1 MPYGDSGAV
10 GAEPNEGVVV
20 GLFRYLPYV
29 IHVAL
34 LIYALIDC
42 NQTDTIL
49 VRNLS
54 KTFWVFL
61 IILIPV
67 IGPICWLVAGRPL
80 AGQRPRP
87 VPWPSTATA
96 GFPEYE
102 RPRAPRGPDD
112 DDAFLARLD
121 GPDPEKEELLARWEA
136 QLREREE
143 RLRRAPGEGAEGA
156 ADGPDTAREAGA

>member
-1 MPYGDSGAV
+1 M
-10 GAEPNEGVVV
+10 

-42 NQTDTIL
+42 IQTDQIL
-49 VRNLS
+49 IRNLP
-54 KTFWVFL
+54 KTLWVFM

-67 IGPICWLVAGRPL
+67 IGPIVWLVAGRPQG
-80 AGQRPRP
+80 GQHTRQ

-102 RPRAPRGPDD
+102 RPRPPRGPDD
-112 DDAFLARLD
+112 DDAFLARID
-121 GPDPEKEELLARWEA
+121 GPDPEKERLLAQWEA

-143 RLRRAPGEGAEGA
+143 RLRQAPDGAEGLA
-156 ADGPDTAREAGA
+156 PDGPDAARETEA

>member
-1 MPYGDSGAV
+1 M
-10 GAEPNEGVVV
+10 

-42 NQTDTIL
+42 IQTDAIL
-49 VRNLS
+49 IRNLP
-54 KTFWVFL
+54 KTLWVFL

-67 IGPICWLVAGRPL
+67 IGPIVWLVAGRPEP
-80 AGQRPRP
+80 GQRPRQ

-102 RPRAPRGPDD
+102 RPRPPRGPDD
-112 DDAFLARLD
+112 DDAFLAQLD
-121 GPDPEKEELLARWEA
+121 GPDPEKERLLAQWEA

-143 RLRRAPGEGAEGA
+143 QLRGASEDAEGRAP
-156 ADGPDTAREAGA
+156 DGPDTARDAGA